1 MVEELCDW
9 LSKTRLSVAF
19 QTAEWFVP
27 LVQTIHILAIAIFL
41 ISVYVI
47 GMRLLGVT
55 RSARSI
61 APLMQRSAPWIWGAL
76 TVLLLTGMLLTIT
89 EPARELLNW
98 AFRTKMVLVL
108 ILATLLA
115 VTQSTMRHDPEYW
128 SASPGR
134 KLAGRS
140 IGLLVLIMGAGIV
153 TAGRWIAY
161 V

>member
-1 MVEELCDW
+1 VVEALCDW
-9 LSKTRLSVAF
+9 LSKTPLSVVF

-47 GMRLLGVT
+47 SLRLLGVT
-55 RSARSI
+55 RSARSVGSLI
-61 APLMQRSAPWIWGAL
+61 RGSAPWIWGAL
-76 TVLLLTGMLLTIT
+76 TVLLLTGVLLTIT

-108 ILATLLA
+108 TLAILLVA
-115 VTQSTMRHDPEYW
+115 TQSATRHDPEYW

-140 IGLLVLIMGAGIV
+140 IGLLALIIGAGVV